1 MLLDEKSP
9 EIFLKHKRYFY
20 ISESFAS
27 NWFFFFFFVA
37 LIDKKTVDLEKLIE
51 YWVSGVS

>member
-27 NWFFFFFFVA
+27 NWFFFFVA

-51 YWVSGVS
+51 

>member
-27 NWFFFFFFVA
+27 NWFFFFFVA
-37 LIDKKTVDLEKLIE
+37 LIDKTVDLEKLIE

>member
-20 ISESFAS
+20 ISESLAS
-27 NWFFFFFFVA
+27 NWFFFFFVA

>member
-27 NWFFFFFFVA
+27 NWFSFIFVA